1 MSEKTFER
9 RQKSEASTRTKK
21 RNVKI
26 VFEWI
31 ETKINVRSAPV

>member
-1 MSEKTFER
+1 MSEKVLKGDKKAKQV
-9 RQKSEASTRTKK
+9 QKR